1 MGKSGNGKMPK
12 VLAKTSH
19 TKSEMS
25 DDDCEKIS
33 NPSLKANLFPSLMR
47 QVEDS
52 KEMPLVK
59 VENTE
64 DTIYAT
70 DSDDNEA
77 ILVEDSVSPVY
88 STAFS
93 RGEWTPPEWTSADLP
108 GQVSTFVLF
117 CFNEFFL
124 SNIFCKFSREIEVT

>member
-1 MGKSGNGKMPK
+1 MPK

-25 DDDCEKIS
+25 DDNCGEKIS

-52 KEMPLVK
+52 KEMPQ
-59 VENTE
+59 VENPE

-77 ILVEDSVSPVY
+77 IPNVDSVSPEY
-88 STAFS
+88 STFSTAFS
-93 RGEWTPPEWTSADLP
+93 RGEWTPPGWLPESTSDFP
-108 GQVSTFVLF
+108 GQVLLKSYLQVLVKISNLREFRIFKFFVKL
-117 CFNEFFL
+117 
-124 SNIFCKFSREIEVT
+124 K

>member
-1 MGKSGNGKMPK
+1 MGNGKMPK

-52 KEMPLVK
+52 KETTLVSLK
-59 VENTE
+59 
-64 DTIYAT
+64 
-70 DSDDNEA
+70 S
-77 ILVEDSVSPVY
+77 L
-88 STAFS
+88 
-93 RGEWTPPEWTSADLP
+93 
-108 GQVSTFVLF
+108 
-117 CFNEFFL
+117 
-124 SNIFCKFSREIEVT
+124 NIFV